1 LRDRVDRKVKYFVA
15 QTHDPASGRSRE
27 NHRADGVFGTFFIRN
42 NDKTVN
48 LSEINSAS
56 SLFYGGWK
64 PASHIPFR
72 WADKVDLITAN
83 LRILLNPKLSP
94 HHSYLIHSHL
104 IKMFGLRAWP
114 TPVRSPSCG
123 NPHDPVSSKHST
135 DTYPLLFF
143 SPVYS
148 SPDPWLPSS
157 LLPSSPTWESP
168 SCRTWPSTVRLLRRG
183 VLEAGFGVWGF
194 GYRRAG

>member
-1 LRDRVDRKVKYFVA
+1 MKYFVA
-15 QTHDPASGRSRE
+15 QTHDRPRGGRAKIIERMGFLVLFHPKIS
-27 NHRADGVFGTFFIRN
+27 I
-42 NDKTVN
+42 
-48 LSEINSAS
+48 SSPSPPINSAS
-56 SLFYGGWK
+56 SLFYGASQ
-64 PASHIPFR
+64 PASHIRPDGVR
-72 WADKVDLITAN
+72 HLQ
-83 LRILLNPKLSP
+83 LGILLTTRPLPLSLY
-94 HHSYLIHSHL
+94 HSYLIHSHL

-135 DTYPLLFF
+135 DTHPLLFF

-157 LLPSSPTWESP
+157 PPPSSPTWESP
-168 SCRTWPSTVRLLRRG
+168 SCRTWPSTVRLSRRRVLKAELR
-183 VLEAGFGVWGF
+183 VLGS